1 MHIYVYVCVCVCI
14 FLVFTRGS
22 KHDTGGAGAYPS
34 ESLGWGN
41 AFASAGLLVQ
51 SASVSGGAPAAVNPE
66 V

>member
-1 MHIYVYVCVCVCI
+1 MYIYICVTC
-14 FLVFTRGS
+14 TYKRRQ
-22 KHDTGGAGAYPS
+22 HDAGGAGAYPS

-51 SASVSGGAPAAVNPE
+51 PASVSGGAPAAVNPE